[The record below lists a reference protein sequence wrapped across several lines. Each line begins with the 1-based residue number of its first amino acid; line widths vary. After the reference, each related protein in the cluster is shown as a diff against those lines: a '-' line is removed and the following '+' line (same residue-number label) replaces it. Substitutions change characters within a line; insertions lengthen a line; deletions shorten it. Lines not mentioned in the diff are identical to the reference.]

1 MCFSCF
7 QDEEAFAPC
16 NPRGYEGRLGQQG
29 LRGGVLSGEG
39 AGREFAAYLL
49 DASYG
54 GFAGVPATMMVEAC
68 HPAFCSKGQIEV
80 RHSA

>member
-1 MCFSCF
+1 M
-7 QDEEAFAPC
+7 
-16 NPRGYEGRLGQQG
+16 
-29 LRGGVLSGEG
+29 LSGEG

-68 HPAFCSKGQIEV
+68 HPAFCSRGQIEV
-80 RHSA
+80 GFSYGIPRLSRVCSVSVCVP